1 MGIGSRELVRR
12 ASAYMVCTAFGLT
25 FLISTLSGTQG
36 NTALL
41 RGVVVGAI
49 TLALSHFLLKPVVD
63 VVLDAM
69 ARDRAT
75 GEDKR

>member
-1 MGIGSRELVRR
+1 MGLGSRELVRR
-12 ASAYMVCTAFGLT
+12 AAAYMVCTAFGLT
-25 FLISTLSGTQG
+25 FLISTLSGAQG

-41 RGVVVGAI
+41 RGVVAAI
-49 TLALSHFLLKPVVD
+49 TLAISHFLLKPVVD

>member
-1 MGIGSRELVRR
+1 
-12 ASAYMVCTAFGLT
+12 MVCTAFGLT
-25 FLISTLSGTQG
+25 FLISTLSGAQG

-41 RGVVVGAI
+41 RGVVVAAI
-49 TLALSHFLLKPVVD
+49 TLLVSHFLLKPVVD
-63 VVLDAM
+63 AVLDAM

>member
-1 MGIGSRELVRR
+1 MGLGSQELVRR

-25 FLISTLSGTQG
+25 FLISTLSGAQG

-41 RGVVVGAI
+41 RGVVVAAI
-49 TLALSHFLLKPVVD
+49 TLAISHFLLKPVID
-63 VVLDAM
+63 AVLDAM